1 MGGEL
6 PRSFAD
12 KDRTGSSDLVGAQ
25 ACELKLVLNTMKPP
39 PKPKRILA
47 ISSGGGHWTQ
57 LRRIRKAFEGHQ
69 VTWAT
74 VLVDGQAPFESE
86 SDKIIQIPDATR
98 WNKFGLLR
106 LFIKVLYCVLRVRP
120 HVIISTGAAP
130 GYFALLIGRL
140 FRIRTCWIDSIAN
153 VEEMSLSGKKA
164 EKWASLWL
172 TQWKHLGS
180 PNGPDFCG
188 SVIPDLF
195 LEENGTVSPMNPDSL
210 ETCGARDEPR
220 LKKKRIMAISSGGG
234 HWVELLRLKRA
245 LEGNQVHWVT
255 VRKGYK
261 TDLRDP
267 SDAFH
272 TINDATRWNKLA
284 LLVLVTRI
292 TLLILWIRPK
302 VIITTGAAP
311 GYLAV
316 MVGRMLGARTC
327 WIDSLANVE
336 ELSLS
341 GKKAQRWTDLWL
353 TQWQELANDEQ
364 GPFYA
369 GMLFPDL
376 TTKDGASPTA
386 QVTKRGNE

>member
-1 MGGEL
+1 M

-12 KDRTGSSDLVGAQ
+12 KDRTGSSDLVGAH

-39 PKPKRILA
+39 MKPKRILA

-57 LRRIRKAFEGHQ
+57 LRRIRKAFEGHE

-130 GYFALLIGRL
+130 GYFALLIGSL
-140 FRIRTCWIDSIAN
+140 FRIKTCWIDSIAN
-153 VEEMSLSGKKA
+153 VEEMSLSGSKA
-164 EKWASLWL
+164 KKWASLWL
-172 TQWKHLGS
+172 TQWKHLES
-180 PNGPDFCG
+180 PSGPDFSG

-195 LEENGTVSPMNPDSL
+195 VGESGTVAPMEVSPRTTD
-210 ETCGARDEPR
+210 GPR
-220 LKKKRIMAISSGGG
+220 NESDPKRKIMAISSGGG
-234 HWVELLRLKRA
+234 HWVELLRLKCA
-245 LEGNQVHWVT
+245 LEGNKVHWVT

-261 TDLRDP
+261 SDLRVP

-284 LLVLVTRI
+284 LLVLFARI
-292 TLLILWIRPK
+292 TFLILWIRPK

-316 MVGRMLGARTC
+316 MVGRILGARTC

-376 TTKDGASPTA
+376 TSKDGASPTA